1 MNNNEE
7 FIKRFFFENNKL
19 DYDHNYKY
27 DYYENIYNNH
37 FIESPDSNNIVK
49 KIFNYFYDLFK

>member
-1 MNNNEE
+1 MNNNEQ

-19 DYDHNYKY
+19 DYDQNYKY
-27 DYYENIYNNH
+27 DYYENTYNNH
-37 FIESPDSNNIVK
+37 FNEYSSSSNIVE

>member
-19 DYDHNYKY
+19 DYDQNYKY
-27 DYYENIYNNH
+27 DYYENTYNNH
-37 FIESPDSNNIVK
+37 FKVNSNSNNIVE

>member
-19 DYDHNYKY
+19 DYDQNYKY
-27 DYYENIYNNH
+27 DYYENSYNNH
-37 FIESPDSNNIVK
+37 FKVNSNSNNIVE